1 MSRKKTNILFIV
13 MAMLAISIILG
24 TGAYAYYRSTISG
37 TTSGTIAK
45 WSFKANNQ
53 TESFNLDLG
62 SLYPGKSGTYNIELS
77 AENSDLD
84 VYYELSFDLQYSWDY
99 DYMAFDSNYQN
110 KLDYCTLRGIYGTI
124 SAGEKINV
132 PLYYN
137 WPYTGDDDENDATGK
152 TKSYTFN
159 IVAQQLT
166 GYTGTIPMKFKGNMT
181 YENGYIYTHCEE

>member
-1 MSRKKTNILFIV
+1 MIV
-13 MAMLAISIILG
+13 LSISIILG

-84 VYYELSFDLQYSWDY
+84 VYYELYFDLQYNRDNDY
-99 DYMAFDSNYQN
+99 IAFDSNHQN
-110 KLDYCTLRGIYGTI
+110 KLEYCDLRGIYGTI

-152 TKSYTFN
+152 TKNYTIN
-159 IVAQQLT
+159 IVAQQFT
-166 GYTGTIPMKFKGNMT
+166 GYTGTIPMKFNGDMA
-181 YENGYIYTHCEE
+181 YENGYIYTYCVE

>member
-1 MSRKKTNILFIV
+1 
-13 MAMLAISIILG
+13 MAMVAISIILG

-53 TESFNLDLG
+53 TENFNLDLG

-84 VYYELSFDLQYSWDY
+84 VYYELYFDNIDWPSIYTNFY
-99 DYMAFDSNYQN
+99 FDSNY
-110 KLDYCTLRGIYGTI
+110 TLTISECIYRGLYGTI
-124 SAGEKINV
+124 PAGSKITI

-137 WPYTGDDDENDATGK
+137 WPYNEDSRENWADG
-152 TKSYTFN
+152 SEMN
-159 IVAQQLT
+159 NSLIIIGQQLT
-166 GYTGTIPMKFKGNMT
+166 GYSGSTPMYLIESIDSNA
-181 YENGYIYTHCEE
+181 YYPDNDPGYIKGGGCIE